1 MVSTYA
7 NWLRRTKLEFKQHFV
22 HIDLKYLF
30 LGPFTQTPS
39 RMQGVDFSS
48 QLFSSKF
55 GIVVPVKII
64 HEVWSFLHPFSLHV
78 WIVLLL
84 CIPTL
89 ILAMVLADYIYFASF
104 ATWQTSAGFVLRVAC
119 FDNTNHH
126 PGRRKYGKVRGGIRV
141 SDEPEKP
148 RFRFRIPFYPPKT
161 RVNPDFRVFMPDFPP
176 KNRVKPVFRSIRNSV
191 SSKCHYPPHP

>member
-1 MVSTYA
+1 
-7 NWLRRTKLEFKQHFV
+7 
-22 HIDLKYLF
+22 
-30 LGPFTQTPS
+30 
-39 RMQGVDFSS
+39 MQGVDFSS

-126 PGRRKYGKVRGGIRV
+126 PGRRKYGKVFVLVWTWAALVLGTAYAGNLTAMITTPTLYRV
-141 SDEPEKP
+141 VHPDAGYHLLTRIH
-148 RFRFRIPFYPPKT
+148 RFCNVLIQ
-161 RVNPDFRVFMPDFPP
+161 
-176 KNRVKPVFRSIRNSV
+176 SRNL
-191 SSKCHYPPHP
+191 